1 MPKLGRPGSKLSIS
15 DGTKREA
22 VREPDMEYLL
32 CSCMERIHVGGFG
45 ENLGILKVYER
56 NAL

>member
-1 MPKLGRPGSKLSIS
+1 MSKLERPGSKLAIS
-15 DGTKREA
+15 DGTKGEA
-22 VREPDMEYLL
+22 VRKPDMEYLL
-32 CSCMERIHVGGFG
+32 CSCVERIHVGGFG

>member
-1 MPKLGRPGSKLSIS
+1 LAIS
-15 DGTKREA
+15 NGTKGEA
-22 VREPDMEYLL
+22 VRKPDMEYLL

>member
-1 MPKLGRPGSKLSIS
+1 LVIS

-56 NAL
+56 DAL